1 MLSDGFQTSATERA
15 KNRVCV
21 RRLYYKKLV
30 GGNTRTPP
38 YYSLELTSVH
48 RQQDAQPTQ
57 LQIGGN
63 NEEQSLTSL
72 HKAYVELAQ
81 VKSFLM
87 KENAELRR
95 QESGYVAMAKEVVRL
110 TAAQNKAIAIQQQ
123 EEEHKRR
130 NPSLHLSLLTSE
142 QCFEIGAASCCEIKA
157 FRENKG
163 CFSTGVNVF
172 GWRDRHVVNEEKL
185 MFSLDKVY
193 QGQSVEKWH
202 KRVNDNAVLYYYTLE
217 REDVDVRVRAFI
229 LAMRVNVGSDYLLLF
244 RTLDP
249 KKYFLGNE
257 DCTGATRRGRKKI
270 EPHKENVML
279 DAFVWNM
286 YEGHGD
292 DSCMNTYGG
301 ELKSTAISASRW
313 WHIEI
318 LRAAQ
323 IVESQ
328 VTGSLGLLQA

>member
-1 MLSDGFQTSATERA
+1 MAQGMWEILSQPERVA
-15 KNRVCV
+15 IMSP
-21 RRLYYKKLV
+21 
-30 GGNTRTPP
+30 T
-38 YYSLELTSVH
+38 
-48 RQQDAQPTQ
+48 DA
-57 LQIGGN
+57 
-63 NEEQSLTSL
+63 
-72 HKAYVELAQ
+72 
-81 VKSFLM
+81 
-87 KENAELRR
+87 NA
-95 QESGYVAMAKEVVRL
+95 
-110 TAAQNKAIAIQQQ
+110 
-123 EEEHKRR
+123 
-130 NPSLHLSLLTSE
+130 
-142 QCFEIGAASCCEIKA
+142 CF
-157 FRENKG
+157 
-163 CFSTGVNVF
+163 
-172 GWRDRHVVNEEKL
+172 HVV
-185 MFSLDKVY
+185 
-193 QGQSVEKWH
+193 Q
-202 KRVNDNAVLYYYTLE
+202 RVNDNAVLYYYTLE

-229 LAMRVNVGSDYLLLF
+229 LAMRVNVGSDYLLVF

-270 EPHKENVML
+270 EPHKENVWL